1 MVLGVRH
8 RRGNAVDSWVGLGY
22 SWSPY
27 SRLTEEHRRVAAAVA
42 GAPSLATGNAER
54 TPGIPARDEAMGVV
68 VTGGEYQ
75 LVRPAD
81 GV

>member
-42 GAPSLATGNAER
+42 GAPGLATGNAER
-54 TPGIPARDEAMGVV
+54 IRARDEAMGVV
-68 VTGGEYQ
+68 VTGGEYH
-75 LVRPAD
+75 LLRPAD